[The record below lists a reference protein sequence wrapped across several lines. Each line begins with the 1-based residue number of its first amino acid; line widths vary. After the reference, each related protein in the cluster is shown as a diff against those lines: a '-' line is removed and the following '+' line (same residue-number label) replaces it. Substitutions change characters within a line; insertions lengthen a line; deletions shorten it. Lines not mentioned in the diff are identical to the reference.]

1 MLDGDKI
8 KFDRSW
14 KSSKE
19 ANYSHWTRKKNLKI
33 KSNLHLEITGLFLI
47 K

>member
-19 ANYSHWTRKKNLKI
+19 ANYSHWTRKNLKI
-33 KSNLHLEITGLFLI
+33 KFNLHLEITGLRLI